1 MADLPARL
9 FLLGSVALLAA
20 ISWRQEK
27 KKIQRSDLPPAW
39 RITEHFD
46 HRQAE
51 KLSAAKRRFQSTS
64 KQLRISVGSATLGF
78 EDG

>member
-27 KKIQRSDLPPAW
+27 KEIQRSDLPPA
-39 RITEHFD
+39 
-46 HRQAE
+46 AE
-51 KLSAAKRRFQSTS
+51 
-64 KQLRISVGSATLGF
+64 
-78 EDG
+78 DN